1 MLLFRIKVFCFFFI
15 KSASIHKIVLCAN
28 RKKPFLWKV
37 IFIHET
43 FWSRVRILAG
53 QALLFD
59 VSWLRFL
66 KPELFLWFR
75 CIRSK
80 WCYCDQVNNPRIN
93 PLQHSSFSK
102 PMLFCITL
110 FWTNF
115 WPEHLNSCIA
125 ESCLSLLRYLEFFNK
140 QNIFLGK
147 AILSYDKFY

>member
-1 MLLFRIKVFCFFFI
+1 MFFFI
-15 KSASIHKIVLCAN
+15 KSASIHKIVLWAN

-37 IFIHET
+37 IFRHET
-43 FWSRVRILAG
+43 FCSRARILAG

-115 WPEHLNSCIA
+115 WTEHLNSCIA

-140 QNIFLGK
+140 ENIFLWK